1 MGLHIISNRGTGIP
15 YTQIRG
21 RDPRLGREP
30 LTYRLVCLKITSFLL
45 QDSKQ

>member
-1 MGLHIISNRGTGIP
+1 MELNIIRNRGTGIP
-15 YTQIRG
+15 LQQIRG

-30 LTYRLVCLKITSFLL
+30 LTYPLVAIKITSFLL